1 MHIIR
6 SENSGF
12 LFQKLIFLVLFTFSL
27 ADGSAQKIENVYP
40 DIAGEKIHIYYDL
53 LDIEAFESVN
63 VKVFMSTDGGKT
75 YGESLVSVTGDVGL
89 VTGPGEGKCIIWDVF
104 RDIDELVSVNVKFKV
119 RADPVRTE
127 LIVHSAKKPVKL
139 GLNTNL
145 GNKLALN
152 SSSFGINAKGIVY
165 LNQLGL
171 GLRGDIYKT
180 FRKDINY
187 SEMST
192 VYPDTGYYWGYS
204 AGAVLEYDFI
214 KKKKYS
220 LYPFLYVGQSKLIYK
235 YNTDYKDQEYFRYTV
250 FGSLGLGADIRFYKF
265 LYLGIE
271 IEYLLS
277 PWIDLIPSESLDESL
292 DGFNF
297 GFVLRFVLNPD

>member
-1 MHIIR
+1 MTRI
-6 SENSGF
+6 
-12 LFQKLIFLVLFTFSL
+12 KLLRVIFFIAFILLCAESN
-27 ADGSAQKIENVYP
+27 AQRIENVYP
-40 DIAGEKIHIYYDL
+40 DVTGEKIHIYYDL
-53 LDIEAFESVN
+53 LDISAYESVN

-75 YGESLVSVTGDVGL
+75 YGEALKSVTGDVGL
-89 VTGPGEGKCIIWDVF
+89 VTGPGERRCIIWDVF
-104 RDIDELVSVNVKFKV
+104 KDIDELVSVNVKFKV
-119 RADPVRTE
+119 RADPVRSE

-145 GNKLALN
+145 GYKGVLKSN
-152 SSSFGINAKGIVY
+152 SFGVNAKGTIY

-187 SEMST
+187 PDMGT

-204 AGAVLEYDFI
+204 AGAVIEYDFI
-214 KKKKYS
+214 KNKKYS
-220 LYPFLYVGQSKLIYK
+220 LYPFLYVGQSKIIYK
-235 YNTDYKDQEYFRYTV
+235 YNPEFREQEYFKYTI
-250 FGSLGLGADIRFYKF
+250 FGSVGLGADINLYRF

-277 PWIDLIPSESLDESL
+277 PWIDLIPSANPDESL
-292 DGFNF
+292 DGINI
-297 GFVLRFVLNPD
+297 GLVLRFVFDPD